1 MANVDAAFG
10 LRPVGKVGSG
20 VNNGGTTLYTIAD
33 NYNTVVYKGDH
44 VMSSGGYVIAG
55 TASGA
60 TNLGV
65 FNGCF
70 YIDPTSAKPTWSN
83 YYPADTNVTAT
94 GSISGSTNIDAYIYD
109 DPYYLFEIQSYGT
122 IAKTSIGRNGDT
134 VLGTGSTVNGQ
145 SKTELEDD
153 TGSANAV
160 ATTAGFQLKIVGIT
174 KDPEND
180 DASSA
185 NANWHV
191 MWNEHLKFS
200 STGITGT

>member
-10 LRPVGKVGSG
+10 YRPIGKVGSG
-20 VNNGGTTLYTIAD
+20 VNNGGTTLYTIVD
-33 NYNTVVYKGDH
+33 NYDTSVFKGDH

-55 TASGA
+55 TTSGA

-70 YIDPTSAKPTWSN
+70 YIDPTSKKPTWSN
-83 YYPADTNVTAT
+83 YYPADTNVTAS
-94 GSISGSTNIDAYIYD
+94 GSISGSTNVDAYIYD
-109 DPYYLFEIQSYGT
+109 DPYTLFEAQCDGT
-122 IAKTSIGRNGDT
+122 LAKTDIGKNTDSI
-134 VLGTGSTVNGQ
+134 LGTSSTVNGQ
-145 SKTELEDD
+145 SVTEIDS
-153 TGSANAV
+153 GSE
-160 ATTAGFQLKIVGIT
+160 ATTAARQVTIVGIT

-185 NANWHV
+185 NANWHI
-191 MWNEHLKFS
+191 MWNEHVKFS

>member
-20 VNNGGTTLYTIAD
+20 VNNGGTTLYTISD
-33 NYNTVVYKGDH
+33 NYGTAIYKGDH
-44 VMSSGGYVIAG
+44 VMQSGGYVIAG
-55 TASGA
+55 TASGS

-70 YIDPTSAKPTWSN
+70 YIDPTSKKPTWSN
-83 YYPADTNVTAT
+83 YYAQTNVTAS

-109 DPYYLFEIQSYGT
+109 DPYTLFEAQCDGT
-122 IAKTSIGRNGDT
+122 IAKTDIGKNTDS
-134 VLGTGSTVNGQ
+134 VLGTSSTVNGL
-145 SKTELEDD
+145 SVTEIDD
-153 TGSANAV
+153 GTE
-160 ATTAGFQLKIVGIT
+160 ATTAALQVKIIGIT

-185 NANWHV
+185 NSNWYV
-191 MWNEHLKFS
+191 MWNEHGKFS

>member
-10 LRPVGKVGSG
+10 YRPIGKVGSG

-33 NYNTVVYKGDH
+33 NYDTSIFKGDT

-55 TASGA
+55 TVSGS

-70 YIDPTSAKPTWSN
+70 YIDPTSKKPTWSN
-83 YYPADTNVTAT
+83 YYPADTNVTAS
-94 GSISGSTNIDAYIYD
+94 GSISGSTNVDAYIYD
-109 DPYYLFEIQSYGT
+109 DPYTLFEAQCDGT
-122 IAKTSIGRNGDT
+122 LAKTDIGKNTDT
-134 VLGTGSTVNGQ
+134 ILGTSSTVNGQ
-145 SKTELEDD
+145 SVTEIDS
-153 TGSANAV
+153 GSE
-160 ATTAGFQLKIVGIT
+160 ATTAARQVTINGIS
-174 KDPEND
+174 KDPDNS

-185 NANWHV
+185 NANWYI
-191 MWNEHLKFS
+191 MYNEHVKFS

>member
-10 LRPVGKVGSG
+10 FRPVGKVGSG

-33 NYNTVVYKGDH
+33 NYNTSIFKGDH
-44 VMSSGGYVIAG
+44 VMQSGGYVIAG

-70 YIDPTSAKPTWSN
+70 YIDPTSKKPTWSN
-83 YYPADTNVTAT
+83 YYSQVNVTAS
-94 GSISGSTNIDAYIYD
+94 GSISGGTTIDAYIYD
-109 DPYYLFEIQSYGT
+109 DPYYLFEAQCDGT
-122 IAKTSIGRNGDT
+122 IAKTDIGKNTDS
-134 VLGTGSTVNGQ
+134 VLGTSSAVNGL
-145 SKTELEDD
+145 SVTEIDS
-153 TGSANAV
+153 GSE
-160 ATTAGFQLKIVGIT
+160 ATTAGLQVKIVGIT

-191 MWNEHLKFS
+191 MWNEHVKLG
-200 STGITGT
+200 TGITGT

>member
-10 LRPVGKVGSG
+10 YRPIGKVGSG
-20 VNNGGTTLYTIAD
+20 VNNGGTTLYTIGD
-33 NYNTVVYKGDH
+33 NYNTSIFKGDH
-44 VMSSGGYVIAG
+44 VMQASGLVIAG
-55 TASGA
+55 TAGGDN
-60 TNLGV
+60 NLGV

-94 GSISGSTNIDAYIYD
+94 GSISGSTNVDAYIYD
-109 DPYYLFEIQSYGT
+109 DPFTLFEAQCDGT
-122 IAKTSIGRNGDT
+122 IAKTDIGKNTDT
-134 VLGTGSTVNGQ
+134 ILGTSSTVNGQ
-145 SKTELEDD
+145 SVTEIDS
-153 TGSANAV
+153 GSE
-160 ATTAGFQLKIVGIT
+160 ATTAARQVTIVGIT

-185 NANWHV
+185 NANWHI
-191 MWNEHLKFS
+191 MWNEHVKFS

>member
-10 LRPVGKVGSG
+10 YRPIGKIGSG

-33 NYNTVVYKGDH
+33 NYNTSIFKGDT
-44 VMSSGGYVIAG
+44 VMSSGGLVIAG
-55 TASGA
+55 TASGS

-70 YIDPTSAKPTWSN
+70 YIDPTSKKPTWSN
-83 YYPADTNVTAT
+83 YYPADTNVTAS

-109 DPYYLFEIQSYGT
+109 DPFTLFEAQCDGT
-122 IAKTSIGRNGDT
+122 IAKTDIGKNTDS
-134 VLGTGSTVNGQ
+134 VLGSSSTVNGL
-145 SKTELEDD
+145 SVTEIDS
-153 TGSANAV
+153 GSE
-160 ATTAGFQLKIVGIT
+160 ATTAARQVTINGIS
-174 KDPEND
+174 KDPDNS

-185 NANWHV
+185 NANWYI
-191 MWNEHLKFS
+191 MYNEHVKFS

>member
-10 LRPVGKVGSG
+10 YRPIGKIGSG

-33 NYNTVVYKGDH
+33 NYNTSIFKGDT
-44 VMSSGGYVIAG
+44 VMSSGGLVIAG
-55 TASGA
+55 TASGS

-70 YIDPTSAKPTWSN
+70 YIDPTSKKPTWSN
-83 YYPADTNVTAT
+83 YYPADTNVTAS

-109 DPYYLFEIQSYGT
+109 DPFTLFEAQCDGT
-122 IAKTSIGRNGDT
+122 IAKTDIGKNTDS
-134 VLGTGSTVNGQ
+134 VLGSSSTVNGL
-145 SKTELEDD
+145 SVTEIDS
-153 TGSANAV
+153 GSE
-160 ATTAGFQLKIVGIT
+160 ATTAARQVTINGIS

-185 NANWHV
+185 NANWYI
-191 MWNEHLKFS
+191 MYNEHVKFS

>member
-10 LRPVGKVGSG
+10 FRPVGKVGSG
-20 VNNGGTTLYTIAD
+20 VNNGGTTLYTIGD
-33 NYNTVVYKGDH
+33 NYNTSIFKGDH
-44 VMSSGGYVIAG
+44 VMQASGLVIAG
-55 TASGA
+55 TTSGA

-83 YYPADTNVTAT
+83 YYPADTNVTAS
-94 GSISGSTNIDAYIYD
+94 GSISGSTTIDAYIYD
-109 DPYYLFEIQSYGT
+109 DPYYLFEIQCDGT
-122 IAKTSIGRNGDT
+122 IAKTDIGKNADT
-134 VLGTGSTVNGQ
+134 TLGTSSTVNGQ
-145 SKTELEDD
+145 SKTELK
-153 TGSANAV
+153 TSGA
-160 ATTAGFQLKIVGIT
+160 ATTAALQLNIVGIT

-185 NANWHV
+185 NANWHI
-191 MWNEHLKFS
+191 MWNEHVKFS

>member
-10 LRPVGKVGSG
+10 FRPVGKVGSG

-33 NYNTVVYKGDH
+33 NYNTSIFKGDT
-44 VMSSGGYVIAG
+44 VMSSGGLVIAG
-55 TASGA
+55 TASGS

-109 DPYYLFEIQSYGT
+109 DPYTLFEAQCDGT
-122 IAKTSIGRNGDT
+122 IAKTDIGKNTDSI
-134 VLGTGSTVNGQ
+134 LGSSSTVNGL
-145 SKTELEDD
+145 SVTEIDS
-153 TGSANAV
+153 GSE
-160 ATTAGFQLKIVGIT
+160 ATTAARQVTINGIS
-174 KDPEND
+174 KDPDNS

-185 NANWHV
+185 NANWYI
-191 MWNEHLKFS
+191 MYNEHVKFS